1 MYIYEDVKDVKIGQR
16 VIFETL
22 NCTVIMGT
30 VVLNEPETL
39 HIERGAGV
47 VVFSWDRIES
57 MHVIETK
64 FDLFLTEIGLEKYEL
79 FDQLDT
85 YGLEIRKK
93 QR

>member
-1 MYIYEDVKDVKIGQR
+1 MHIYEQDVKDAKMGQR

-22 NCTVIMGT
+22 NCTVVMGT

-39 HIERGAGV
+39 HIEREAGV

-57 MHVIETK
+57 MRVIETK
-64 FDLFLTEIGLEKYEL
+64 FDTFLTVMGLDAVG
-79 FDQLDT
+79 FADQLDT

-93 QR
+93 Q